1 MYQTIID
8 NFQKVS
14 TAKSLLKDNNIHA
27 LKEFI
32 IQNNLSLN
40 MINENGNTLNDILYE
55 GFFQNILRYGSPV
68 IKGEQ
73 VQEFEDVM
81 IYLLD
86 KNPEFWFYDKFD
98 GRQQSKIWFASFLLF
113 DNQEKIKEIMNHFP
127 AFTEINCS
135 QYIVERNISLDM
147 IKILYEHNK
156 NKLEVFDVFYLAYT
170 YKKSSQDVFNFF
182 SSKNIKFDYEH
193 FLHHFRFL
201 FSDLIVKDEQEFTA
215 LFSQSIEFFYNKLQS
230 KKLED
235 SKIIKVMREIFSSML
250 FENKDK
256 KSLDK
261 DYVVPALHVLKRYF
275 PQIPHE
281 AYLNT
286 DGRFSSALYSLG
298 FLGEIN
304 ADYKIKLSN
313 GALISQ
319 QSLASCEN
327 YTAFL
332 MSHHITNSKEDQKEA
347 MKNIKPVYDYFN
359 DFPDKVIEDLNKIKM
374 ACEKLNIEFKSTNDA
389 INTFIRYAYL
399 ESELKNSNN
408 QNGKKQKI

>member
-1 MYQTIID
+1 MYQAIVN
-8 NFQKVS
+8 NFQKISAVQ
-14 TAKSLLKDNNIHA
+14 SLLKDNNIHA

-32 IQNNLSLN
+32 EENNLSLN
-40 MINENGNTLNDILYE
+40 MINESGKTLNEILYD
-55 GFFQNILRYGSPV
+55 GFFQNLLRYGNPV

-73 VQEFEDVM
+73 VKEFEDIM

-98 GRQQSKIWFASFLLF
+98 GRQQSKVWFAAFLLF
-113 DNQEKIKEIMNHFP
+113 DNQDKIKEIMNHFP
-127 AFTEINCS
+127 AFTEINCP

-147 IKILYEHNK
+147 IKILYEHTK
-156 NKLEVFDVFYLAYT
+156 NKVEVYDIFYLAYT
-170 YKKSSQDVFNFF
+170 YKNSSQDIFNFF
-182 SSKNIKFDYEH
+182 SSKTIKFDYEH
-193 FLHHFRFL
+193 FHHHFRFL
-201 FSDLIVKDEQEFTA
+201 FSDLVVKDEKEFTS

-230 KKLED
+230 KKIED

-250 FENKDK
+250 FEDKEK

-261 DYVVPALHVLKRYF
+261 DYVVPALHILQHYF
-275 PQIPHE
+275 PKISCE
-281 AYLNT
+281 SYLNN

-304 ADYKIKLSN
+304 ADYKIKLPN
-313 GALISQ
+313 GATIAQ
-319 QSLASCEN
+319 ESLSCCNN

-347 MKNIKPVYDYFN
+347 MKNMQPVYDYFK
-359 DFPDKVIEDLNKIKM
+359 DFPDKVIDDLNKIKN
-374 ACEKLNIEFKSTNDA
+374 ACEKLHIEFKSTNEA
-389 INTFIRYAYL
+389 VNAFIRYVYL
-399 ESELKNSNN
+399 EHELKSSNN